1 MGFEPEVVLV
11 KKTSSGNENWFI
23 FDSMRGVPTGSA
35 AATLIPN
42 KSDAESAGGYGAI
55 DFNATGFTLTSSTG
69 GVNGSGNYFY
79 MAIRRPH
86 KPASEFAAT
95 SLFDLRY
102 GQVATPV
109 ATTGFPVDFFIE
121 RNPNGTDGNYFF
133 SRLTGSKYLQSNTTN
148 AELTGSLSRFFDFSN
163 GVMSSFGSAASYL
176 VYSLRRA
183 PGFFDVVIY
192 TGTGSARTV
201 THNLGVAPEMIWVKR
216 RAGTDQWYVYAAPNG
231 NDKKQ
236 ELNADS
242 QAYTDSMW
250 NNTTPSASTFSV
262 DSTAGVNSNGQS
274 IIAYLF
280 ASVDGISK
288 LGSYTGTG
296 SNVNVDCGFSAGAR
310 FVIIKRTDGSG
321 DWYVYDSVRGIV
333 AGDDP
338 FLALNTNTAQTTNT
352 DYIDPL
358 SSGFTVTSSAPSQ
371 LNASGG
377 TYLFLAIA

>member
-1 MGFEPEVVLV
+1 M
-11 KKTSSGNENWFI
+11 
-23 FDSMRGVPTGSA
+23 
-35 AATLIPN
+35 
-42 KSDAESAGGYGAI
+42 
-55 DFNATGFTLTSSTG
+55 
-69 GVNGSGNYFY
+69 
-79 MAIRRPH
+79 
-86 KPASEFAAT
+86 
-95 SLFDLRY
+95 
-102 GQVATPV
+102 
-109 ATTGFPVDFFIE
+109 
-121 RNPNGTDGNYFF
+121 
-133 SRLTGSKYLQSNTTN
+133 
-148 AELTGSLSRFFDFSN
+148 
-163 GVMSSFGSAASYL
+163 
-176 VYSLRRA
+176 
-183 PGFFDVVIY
+183 IY

-231 NDKKQ
+231 KDKKQ